1 VLVTGCT
8 LPSGRDEAVA
18 VGISTA
24 MNEFVAP
31 LVQFM
36 VLRLRSVSS
45 QLKFGL
51 HQIILECLKALD
63 FSINRLDLI
72 VNVLDE
78 TVMSDGSLCGR
89 KHGLFLG
96 KENVLLV
103 LCEFALEERLG
114 EAEVLKM
121 RMRELRVAEHALG
134 NSDVFATEECLVT
147 GAAGGLGTIK
157 RAGDGFAV
165 GGIKAVTADST
176 SFGRHVCI
184 IRILVKKH

>member
-1 VLVTGCT
+1 MLVTGGT
-8 LPSGRDEAVA
+8 LPGGRDEAVA
-18 VGISTA
+18 VGISAA
-24 MNEFVAP
+24 MNEFVVHRIVF
-31 LVQFM
+31 LW
-36 VLRLRSVSS
+36 LRTVSS
-45 QLKFGL
+45 QMIFSM
-51 HQIILECLKALD
+51 HQILLECLKALD
-63 FSINRLDLI
+63 FSIDRLDLI

-114 EAEVLKM
+114 EAEVLNL
-121 RMRELRVAEHALG
+121 RMCELSVAEHALG
-134 NSDVFATEECLVT
+134 NSDVFATEESLVA
-147 GAAGGLGTIK
+147 GAAGGLGTGIK

-165 GGIKAVTADST
+165 GGIEAVTADGT
-176 SFGRHVCI
+176 NFGRHVCI